1 MIQKHAWTAIPT
13 ITTVI
18 GMMPVL
24 ASIRIIYKAN
34 DHFSYQNVVECN
46 HAIMLHGNYYCL
58 DISLGLHIAAK
69 NDTYTAIKMSGSES
83 RGQEV

>member
-1 MIQKHAWTAIPT
+1 MNSYSYYHNYHWDDAYISKH
-13 ITTVI
+13 
-18 GMMPVL
+18 L
-24 ASIRIIYKAN
+24 YHKAN

-46 HAIMLHGNYYCL
+46 HAIMLHGNYYYL

-69 NDTYTAIKMSGSES
+69 NDTYIAIKMSGSES